1 MAAFVAKQMVG
12 SKLNAVKGAVGNEE
26 SENSED
32 KDGADEEEQER
43 LEALREAEDRRK
55 EKHRKMEEEREKM
68 RQEIRDKYGIK
79 KKEEVQPEDPF
90 ADMEGGSLNR
100 KRKTPAELAAEAEA
114 EEQDDFTKLKNS
126 LESQVSELKSSI
138 EGKCNLQ

>member
-79 KKEEVQPEDPF
+79 KKEEVQQEDPF